1 MALLRGAIAKL
12 GENQVGFDNRGI
24 GGTKLI
30 GHEFTEF
37 GYAQALLGVDK
48 RGVERSDKLHWNG
61 VWNLDTLGD
70 GKANGY
76 FTHHLRNWHI

>member
-1 MALLRGAIAKL
+1 MALLGSAIAKL
-12 GENQVGFDNRGI
+12 GEDQVGFDDRGI

-48 RGVERSDKLHWNG
+48 RGVERSDKLHWNS
-61 VWNLDTLGD
+61 VWNLNTFGD
-70 GKANGY
+70 G
-76 FTHHLRNWHI
+76 